1 MQILNFLYGQVKS
14 PIKCPIPMAD
24 LITCHGI
31 YVFLIVSLNSQGKD
45 IILSGFISAAKIILA
60 AKVIPVW
67 CSDEGKKMMD
77 GWKRICVKHSGN
89 LGRN

>member
-1 MQILNFLYGQVKS
+1 
-14 PIKCPIPMAD
+14 
-24 LITCHGI
+24 
-31 YVFLIVSLNSQGKD
+31 
-45 IILSGFISAAKIILA
+45 LA